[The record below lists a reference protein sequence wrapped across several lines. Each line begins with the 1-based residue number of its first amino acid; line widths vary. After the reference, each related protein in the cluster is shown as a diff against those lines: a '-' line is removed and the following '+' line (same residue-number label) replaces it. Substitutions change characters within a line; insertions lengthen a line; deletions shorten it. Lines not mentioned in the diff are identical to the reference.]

1 MAVACRTADL
11 YDEHATMVK
20 VLTPMFRSYG
30 GVAAFHGEIATV
42 KVYEDNKLV
51 RETLDN
57 DGKGK
62 VLVIDG
68 GGSLRTALIGDK
80 LAQLALDNH
89 WAGIIVNG
97 CIRDTSAIKK
107 IALGIRALNANPARP
122 TKTGSG
128 EVRIPVS
135 FGGVTMTPGE
145 HIYADEDG
153 ILVSKIKL
161 T

>member
-1 MAVACRTADL
+1 
-11 YDEHATMVK
+11 MVK
-20 VLTPMFRSYG
+20 VLTPMLRNYG

-51 RETLDN
+51 RETLDH

-68 GGSLRTALIGDK
+68 SGSLRCALIGDK
-80 LAQLALDNH
+80 MAQLALDNH
-89 WAGIIVNG
+89 WSGIIVNG
-97 CIRDTSAIKK
+97 CIRDSVEVKK
-107 IALGIRALNANPARP
+107 IAIGIRALNTNPIRSAKNG
-122 TKTGSG
+122 TG

-145 HIYADEDG
+145 HVYADEDG
-153 ILVSKIKL
+153 IMVSKIRL
-161 T
+161 N